1 MTSRTFI
8 AAVLVLGFAPPA
20 FAHAFLQHASP
31 GAGET
36 LASAPKEIGLSYTEQ
51 LEPSFSG
58 VTVTDADGHDVEA
71 APAAVSGPSISV
83 ALKPLGPGTYHVTWH
98 AVSLDTHRTEGA
110 YSFTVKP

>member
-1 MTSRTFI
+1 MTSRILI
-8 AAVLVLGFAPPA
+8 AAALVAGFASPA

-31 GAGET
+31 GAGDT
-36 LASAPKEIGLSYTEQ
+36 LAGAPKEIALSFTEK

-71 APAAVSGPSISV
+71 SGAVIAGPSVTV
-83 ALKPLGPGTYHVTWH
+83 ALKPLGPGSYHVTWH